1 MREAVEEISEAA
13 AQGVVAVTFGVMID
27 ADDNEDDTDT
37 VDDDEDDDTDDDD

>member
-27 ADDNEDDTDT
+27 ADDDDTDT
-37 VDDDEDDDTDDDD
+37 ADDDEDDDTDDDD